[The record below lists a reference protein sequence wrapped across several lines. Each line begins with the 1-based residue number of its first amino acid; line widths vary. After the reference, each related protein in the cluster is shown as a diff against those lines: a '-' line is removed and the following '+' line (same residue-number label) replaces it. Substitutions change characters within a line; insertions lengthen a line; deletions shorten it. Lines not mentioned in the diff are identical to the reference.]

1 MDQIEVQH
9 INPVT
14 VRETQGH
21 RPVQLA
27 WLGGGLAL
35 AFAIPF
41 VGSDMLEL
49 PLPIYYLC
57 YFVLVLTFLGVY
69 VRNTGV
75 DLRALVRRRWAISL
89 VLGLLAGAFV
99 VVRVLSGAATPGP
112 QGARYAF
119 ELLWR
124 GVLYGA
130 VDALLL
136 TVFPCLV
143 TLALLGGNIAGLV
156 RKLGYFASSLVLI
169 LAITASYHL
178 GFEQFRRDGIGAPAI
193 GNTMISVPM
202 LLTTNPIGSVLAHAS
217 MHVAAVTHAYE
228 TPTFLPPQVGAD
240 GRREAPRSP

>member
-1 MDQIEVQH
+1 MENIAVQH
-9 INPVT
+9 INLVT
-14 VRETQGH
+14 IREIRG
-21 RPVQLA
+21 RWPVQLA

-35 AFAIPF
+35 SFAIPF
-41 VGSDMLEL
+41 VGSDTLGL

-57 YFVLVLTFLGVY
+57 YFVLVLSFLGVY

-99 VVRVLSGAATPGP
+99 VARVLSGAATPGP
-112 QGARYAF
+112 QGARYAV

-124 GVLYGA
+124 GVLYGT

-143 TLALLGGNIAGLV
+143 TLTLLGGNLAGVV
-156 RKLGYFASSLVLI
+156 RKLGYFAVSLVLI
-169 LAITASYHL
+169 LAITAVYHL
-178 GFEQFRRDGIGAPAI
+178 GFEQFRRDGIGAPVI

-217 MHVAAVTHAYE
+217 MHVAATTHAYE

-240 GRREAPRSP
+240 GVRETLTIP